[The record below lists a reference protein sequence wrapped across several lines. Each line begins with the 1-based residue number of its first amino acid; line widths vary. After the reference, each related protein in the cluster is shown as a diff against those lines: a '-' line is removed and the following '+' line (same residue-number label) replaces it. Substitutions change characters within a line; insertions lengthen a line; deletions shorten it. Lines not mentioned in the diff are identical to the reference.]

1 MLGPLWPALP
11 PTLSTAKVSTV
22 YGDIVTG
29 LVFIGVLPQG
39 HHKVTARSNQLNMY
53 QNSLFFD
60 KIMFTW
66 DAYMVETCILD
77 GRPQHKITPMR
88 S

>member
-11 PTLSTAKVSTV
+11 PTLSTANVNTV

-39 HHKVTARSNQLNMY
+39 HHKVTA
-53 QNSLFFD
+53 
-60 KIMFTW
+60 
-66 DAYMVETCILD
+66 ILD

-88 S
+88 SKRGYGGNIGL